1 MSTPSDWEGILD
13 DDEEIRWQGQPDG
26 AFHLDM
32 RQPAGI
38 GMGVFFMGFSL
49 FWMNM
54 ASMAGGYFWMFGLL
68 FSGIGFYNTIGVHFW
83 KTYVRRTT
91 HYTLTDK
98 RAFIATQPLG
108 KRLLKSYPITK
119 DTPLGLEGSDPA
131 TIVFASE
138 TRRGNES
145 GYVVKIGFE
154 RIYDSRKV
162 YALLREIQK
171 EAA

>member
-1 MSTPSDWEGILD
+1 MNTPSGWEGILD
-13 DDEEIRWQGQPDG
+13 EDEEIRWQGQPDG

-38 GMGVFFMGFSL
+38 VMGVFFMGFSL
-49 FWMNM
+49 FWINI
-54 ASMAGGYFWMFGLL
+54 ASMGGGYFWMFGLL
-68 FSGIGFYNTIGVHFW
+68 FFGMGFYNAIGVHFW

-108 KRLLKSYPITK
+108 KRSLKSYPITK
-119 DTPLGLEGSDPA
+119 DTPLELEGSYPV
-131 TIVFASE
+131 TITFASE
-138 TRRGNES
+138 TRRGNKSSYE
-145 GYVVKIGFE
+145 VKIGFE
-154 RIYDSRKV
+154 RIYNSQKV
-162 YALLREIQK
+162 YALMRDIQK